1 MLFKTLHQLG
11 MFLAL
16 LIENLTKTGWDNT
29 CLSHQKGWKSAFPG
43 VTRVI
48 NYVIQ
53 DPESVS
59 CFTLSGWFFIHVFV
73 TSWFQD
79 GCHSS
84 RRKGKSDTSKPSSGI
99 CPFFFLSRNK
109 LSFSEALQHVSQSIT
124 KETKTLGQC
133 SCKGSWKCNYPSKR
147 NVVSLTCSVES
158 WSIPWGYARAGH
170 ISLEWNLCSIN
181 EEERVKAIKSI
192 FTTTSIS
199 QGYCFNVTP
208 PHSGDKWCW
217 RLCTNGGS
225 CAWIKMALRLG
236 INHISTQ
243 ITRESKLLL
252 GT

>member
-1 MLFKTLHQLG
+1 M
-11 MFLAL
+11 
-16 LIENLTKTGWDNT
+16 
-29 CLSHQKGWKSAFPG
+29 
-43 VTRVI
+43 
-48 NYVIQ
+48 
-53 DPESVS
+53 
-59 CFTLSGWFFIHVFV
+59 
-73 TSWFQD
+73 
-79 GCHSS
+79 SS
-84 RRKGKSDTSKPSSGI
+84 RIQNLFLVSLLVVGFSFMYLSPPGFKMAAIAPEERGRVTPASPLPASVL
-99 CPFFFLSRNK
+99 FFLSRNK
-109 LSFSEALQHVSQSIT
+109 LSFSEALQHVSQSVT

-181 EEERVKAIKSI
+181 KEERVKAIKSI
-192 FTTTSIS
+192 FTTSSIS
-199 QGYCFNVTP
+199 QGYCFNGKP

-243 ITRESKLLL
+243 ITRECIKTPYLVLSLSSLCLQIECSLAKDSLFLNDISYSWFRL
-252 GT
+252 RTLIYNKCAITL